1 MLAEMLPEAA
11 TARDLTPAEKV
22 KRNARMLRTDLIR
35 VLAREGI
42 GYEVRDKALVAIF
55 QSYLHD
61 VADPST
67 LGVSTELWVDGF
79 GWGHVWR
86 TFNHP
91 VVMDSVD
98 SYIGRL
104 DSVDDSEVYPWEE
117 SALEALRAAAER
129 EVE

>member
-1 MLAEMLPEAA
+1 MLF
-11 TARDLTPAEKV
+11 R
-22 KRNARMLRTDLIR
+22 
-35 VLAREGI
+35 
-42 GYEVRDKALVAIF
+42 
-55 QSYLHD
+55 S
-61 VADPST
+61 
-67 LGVSTELWVDGF
+67 
-79 GWGHVWR
+79 
-86 TFNHP
+86 